1 MKIIT
6 IKTFIEATKSR
17 IKDELKIKRTC
28 KYSNLSK
35 KEQKGLEELK
45 DREEIVLTES

>member
-6 IKTFIEATKSR
+6 IKTFIEATKIR